1 MRLHPFNLSWS
12 PFALCAVLVATAGLA
27 LSAKPRP
34 AQPATSLHE
43 QQMDAAQL
51 MARSLE
57 AIRALRLAK
66 GLPIDH
72 EVDPNETGLIGEEF
86 TPLTTSLGDVEAKR
100 TATNPAFAAL
110 LVKYFREAGLAR
122 GDVVAI
128 GASGSFPA
136 FLLATL
142 CASRVLE
149 LDPIVIYS
157 VGASMYGANLPGF
170 TFVDMLAGLRA
181 QGLLPYRLVAVSP
194 GGYRDEGKG
203 VLFDD
208 DGTAL
213 LDETRR
219 SGLPIIDAASLADS
233 IRLRLRVYD
242 LARGSRPIRCF
253 VNIGGAAA
261 SFGNTPASLTLPN
274 GLVRHVPEVPPDP
287 TRGLVFEFASRGV
300 PVVHLLFVRG
310 LARDNQ
316 LPYDPVPLPPV
327 GEGGVYARGPSG
339 P

>member
-1 MRLHPFNLSWS
+1 MRFHPFKLSRRLLV
-12 PFALCAVLVATAGLA
+12 LCAVLVPAAGLA
-27 LSAKPRP
+27 ISPDRGAAPPP
-34 AQPATSLHE
+34 ASLQD
-43 QQMDAAQL
+43 QQLDAARL

-57 AIRALRLAK
+57 AIRAMRLAK
-66 GLPIDH
+66 GLPINR

-110 LVKYFREAGLAR
+110 LVKYFREAGLSR
-122 GDVVAI
+122 GDVVAV

-136 FLLATL
+136 FVLATL

-149 LDPIVIYS
+149 LEPVVIYS

-170 TFVDMLAGLRA
+170 TFVDILAGLRTR
-181 QGLLPYRLVAVSP
+181 GLLPYRLEAVSP

-203 VLFDD
+203 VLFDES
-208 DGTAL
+208 GTAL

-233 IRLRLRVYD
+233 IRQRLRVYEQ
-242 LARGSRPIRCF
+242 ARGSRPIRCF

-261 SFGNTPASLTLPN
+261 SFGNTPASLAVPN
-274 GLVRHVPEVPPDP
+274 GLVRTLPEVPADP